1 MVTRKDYTAEAVSAA
16 HSVLI
21 ELMNLLGEYRENIV
35 LIGGWVP
42 DVLLSKEDEPHV
54 GSIDVDLALD
64 HKKIKDEGYR
74 TIRELLLN
82 RGYEE
87 GDQPFVFERTVDVK
101 GKEVVVEVDF
111 LVGEYEGT
119 GKKHRH
125 QKIEEQGMRPRKARG
140 CDIVFE
146 EPEEEIIEG
155 QLPGGGKD
163 SVKVRVASIVPFLV
177 MKGMAMEGRLKEKDP
192 WDVYY
197 CIKNYPGG
205 VDALVQEFEPYIKH
219 GLVKEGLEKIANKFA
234 SVEHVGPKSVA
245 DFEELTDP
253 EEREI
258 RERDAF
264 ERVNY
269 LLEKLGL
276 K

>member
-1 MVTRKDYTAEAVSAA
+1 MVTRKDYTAEAVRAA

-42 DVLLSKEDEPHV
+42 DLLLSKEGEPHV

-74 TIRELLLN
+74 TIRVLLLN
-82 RGYEE
+82 GGYEE
-87 GDQPFVFERTVDVK
+87 GDQPFVFERTVDVD

-111 LVGEYEGT
+111 LAGEYEGT

-146 EPEEEIIEG
+146 EPKEEIIEG

-163 SVKVRVASIVPFLV
+163 SVKVRVASIVPFFV

-205 VDALVQEFEPYIKH
+205 VDALVQEFEPHVKH

-245 DFEELTDP
+245 YFEELTDP

-264 ERVNY
+264 EQVDY
-269 LLEKLGL
+269 LLEKLGV